1 MTCTPNACY
10 KMPELTYQDEPE
22 GIDFL
27 VEFIGVEDSPLL
39 LEKYRNLMSRF
50 FGPANGI
57 LVEQGTLHAFIALE
71 TSAVLSE
78 VNGVPAWN
86 QLHISDDWDVSE
98 EVDWEAVYSELFR
111 REFSCELDAVWD
123 ELPPVHERPINY
135 CGRLVPSLVVRQTGL
150 IRRSNGCGCATPLIA
165 QPLGTPG
172 GKKSHVYSL

>member
-1 MTCTPNACY
+1 
-10 KMPELTYQDEPE
+10 MPELTYQDEPE